1 MKYKL
6 QQQIIDLLEEI
17 LSFAEF
23 NEKHI
28 DILREKAEKLR
39 ELKERL

>member
-17 LSFAEF
+17 LCYAEF
-23 NEKHI
+23 DSDDI
-28 DILREKAEKLR
+28 DILRDKVERLR

>member
-17 LSFAEF
+17 LAYAEF
-23 NEKHI
+23 DSDDI
-28 DILREKAEKLR
+28 DILRAKVERLR
-39 ELKERL
+39 ELKKKL